1 MATFRGYEVQEEIVI
16 RKWMYEIEAPDE
28 SAAMSLI
35 RNGEADPM
43 DCGTI
48 GEPFYSRSGFAVP
61 PADAD
66 SYVGWDEALADFES
80 NESDSDSRSQCVS
93 SVVEAIEVALNYFED
108 TRHGKEWIEAGGVEA
123 KMLREALN
131 ALRAEGTV

>member
-1 MATFRGYEVQEEIVI
+1 MPTYRGYEVQEEIVI
-16 RKWMYEIEAPDE
+16 RKWMYEIEASDA

-35 RNGEADPM
+35 RNGEANPM

-48 GEPFYSRSGFAVP
+48 GEPFYARSGFAVP

-66 SYVGWDEALADFES
+66 SYVGWDDALADFES
-80 NESDSDSRSQCVS
+80 NEPDSDSKPP
-93 SVVEAIEVALNYFED
+93 SVATVIEAIEATLNYFEA
-108 TRHGKEWIEAGGVEA
+108 TRHGKEWIETGGVEA
-123 KMLREALN
+123 KVREALN